1 VDGIDPS
8 TRGAIS
14 PLAQGAAGVNVA
26 IALGSNVG
34 DRHATL
40 TSAIDA
46 LRPWVRNLRASSF
59 YDTPYVGTDVQ
70 PPVLNGAATGIT
82 SMSARALLERLL
94 AIEHDFGRTR
104 PYGGAPRTLD
114 LDLILYADAVIDEPG
129 LVVPH
134 PRFRERRFV
143 LDPLAEISPDWID
156 PVTGLTMSDL
166 LGRLISRNEGTE

>member
-1 VDGIDPS
+1 MDGV
-8 TRGAIS
+8 RVG
-14 PLAQGAAGVNVA
+14 

-40 TSAIDA
+40 NAAIEA

-70 PPVLNGAATGIT
+70 PSVLNGAAIGVT
-82 SMSARALLERLL
+82 SRSARALLERLL
-94 AIEHDFGRTR
+94 AIERDFGRTR

-114 LDLILYADAVIDEPG
+114 LDLILYGDAVIDEPG

-143 LDPLAEISPDWID
+143 LEPLAEIAPDWTD
-156 PVTGLTMSDL
+156 PVTGRTISDL
-166 LGRLISRNEGTE
+166 LREVISRNEGTE